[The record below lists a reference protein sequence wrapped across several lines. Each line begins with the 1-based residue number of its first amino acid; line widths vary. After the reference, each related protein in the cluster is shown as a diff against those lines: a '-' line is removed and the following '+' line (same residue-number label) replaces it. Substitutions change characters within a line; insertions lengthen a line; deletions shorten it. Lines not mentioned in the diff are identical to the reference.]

1 MARNYW
7 LFRNACCE
15 QPKKTKLSFNE
26 KREWE
31 QLNID
36 IPNLEAEQK
45 KTGRTNV
52 QHRLHCSTESNRTLQ
67 SDFRRTGRK
76 IYALGRTVRKSLNI
90 SFYKQ

>member
-45 KTGRTNV
+45 NWKNKCPA
-52 QHRLHCSTESNRTLQ
+52 QITLQ
-67 SDFRRTGRK
+67 SRK
-76 IYALGRTVRKSLNI
+76 QQNATIKFSQNWKKNI
-90 SFYKQ
+90 CAGKNCQKELKYISS